1 MTKLYIFF
9 ISILVACTLYGQ
21 NNFHDTQ
28 GKIEVNAGGQ
38 LQYTLP
44 IAVPPGVKN
53 VSPNISLMYL
63 SNSNNGIAGYGW
75 TVSGLTAI
83 TRTSKNIEKD
93 GELKAVQLDYSD
105 YYSFNGQRLIL
116 ASDSPVPYGQDG
128 ATYVTEKYSSIKI
141 KSLGVYPLSG
151 NINAGPAEFEVTFE
165 DGSQAWYGAHKP
177 GFRGS
182 HLVTSPSEYNI
193 VKWKDPQ
200 GNYITYDYEYTG
212 YTKTGSIRSEG
223 VGTVRIS
230 TISWGGNE
238 TLNKPHFNTINFL
251 YLDRDLKE
259 QTYIQGLG
267 FTLNKILSEIRVIS
281 NGAQFKKYT
290 IDYIK
295 NGTNYQFVNQIT
307 EYNGNNEPANPV
319 VFSYPDRA
327 GTIVSGANF
336 GSESLNNVR
345 HTGDFNGDSY
355 IDFIMPNGIVKLGAF
370 NENFTTVT
378 SNKTFNLNAVVV
390 PALLDE
396 EGQVYNGNGI
406 VQYMYDKVEGYIFRN
421 NIFVKVFEK
430 TITPTSCTSCTITFN
445 EGDVNGDGISDLLLT
460 FTNTAN
466 SASQDRF
473 IIDLKNPNNPHFTY
487 SGDGSFSEN
496 SYTDQK
502 YMDVDGDGKVDIIN
516 ISNTS
521 YTVFEFVK
529 TSPTQYLKKIKFTGN
544 LTETKGSGFPVLFG
558 DFNGDGKLDFTLPL
572 TEGKTGKDDWRF
584 YINKGNGF
592 NTFRKNDFLV
602 YKNVATTN
610 NGYWLQFSKTFYS
623 ISDINADGK
632 SDIVQVYSY
641 SNSSGSSYRSIG
653 VTVNSVTSNGTVDT
667 GNGDIDFAFE
677 NIYSFPTSGTF
688 TLVQPYDDLS
698 IYQPITNTIRSN
710 NNYYNVFLFRKDN
723 LLKIKAPTSLA
734 ELARIKSISQ
744 AGITTSVE
752 YFELNPDVNSSYY
765 KKIKKEYYPFF
776 SLERADQSFAVLQ
789 LKQAGRKQD
798 FRYRGMT
805 GHFQGKGIMGF
816 LQSARSTWYADGYEN
831 TKIWSGVEI
840 DPQNEGVPVKEWTIR
855 TNDETKIFPLDI
867 SENNTQL
874 LSYKKTVYQT
884 DKLLNGQVVNVIS
897 DVDRPKIV
905 TATIPKNTLTKD
917 FLTNTV
923 ITGSITYEDHYL
935 PSNTVSTV
943 NGNFAVKTS
952 TYKYLHNSSGVAN
965 NYYVGR
971 PESKTETVQA
981 YNDTKSSKEEYT
993 YENNLLKTSKTWNN
1007 DNTSYL
1013 LHTYS
1018 YDGFGN
1024 IIQKLSTNSEDNEII
1039 TEKSQYEPKGRFVEK
1054 RTNNLGLETLFT
1066 YNNMGQTLTNND
1078 PFGSV
1083 ITNSYDNWGKLLSS
1097 NSSINGTI
1105 LYTYEK
1111 LSNNGGTKISQF
1123 TQDGDVKITYT
1134 NILGQNYKNSTKG
1147 FTQGTYISTE
1157 IQYDI
1162 LGRKWK
1168 ESEPYFEGQNVSQW
1182 NIFEYDDSIYPT
1194 KLTATSFIGKKI
1206 ETSVTGTVTTVK
1218 ELTGYART
1226 NTKIIDPLGN
1236 VIQTTDKGGTIS
1248 FSYNAA
1254 QQQIEAK
1261 YGNNTVTTNYDSW
1274 GRKSSFHD
1282 PANGLYE
1289 YEYTGFGIAKKE
1301 KSPKGYK
1308 EYNYSQNGLLSNV
1321 RELSND
1327 GVSTEKNYDFKY
1339 NTFGQITSKSGYA
1352 NGRYFE
1358 HNFTYDSNGR
1368 LKSDV
1373 EDFEKRRFY
1382 KKDIMYDALGRISQY
1397 RQGLE
1402 SSGNTTEAT
1411 INNNYSTINGDL
1423 ESITDANSGKVLWL
1437 LQDINAK
1444 GQVLTAKLGDTQ
1456 ISNQYNSFGFLAHT
1470 SHASNNANLMTLT
1483 YDFDAIK
1490 NELNTRFHQNFNIN
1504 ENFKYDDNNR
1514 LIDWTNPKTGQM
1526 SYNQYDNTGRITH
1539 NDQLGDIGFS
1549 IGGSPYRVMTIKLNA
1564 QGVEN
1569 YDMNGQSKLLQQ
1581 ITYNE
1586 NNDPVKIDGTRG
1598 DYDFGYGLSESRQ
1611 IMYYGGN
1618 FTNIEEALYE
1628 KYYSESGDA
1637 EIIIDRKNGKEKHIL
1652 YVGGIPYD
1660 TNVIFIKN
1668 VGLDEGSYKFLH
1680 KDYLG
1685 SILAISNEN
1694 GDAEERRHYDAWG
1707 IFTHLQ
1713 IKENGILVGKEV
1725 EEFIQKYSFLTI
1737 DRGYTSHEHLYTVE
1751 LIHMNGRLYDPL
1763 LRRFLNADE
1772 NIQDPTNTQSYN
1784 KYGYVINNP
1793 LMYNDPSG
1801 EIWAAGFFLSYVVP
1815 VIYGAIVGAVISG
1828 SIYII
1833 KSLVTGNWSW
1843 GGFGKS
1849 LLIGAVTGA
1858 ISGGISATYTATG
1871 FNGAVVMG
1879 SINGGLGGGVDALLN
1894 GKNFATGFYKGGLIG
1909 AATGAVS
1916 YTISFFSQSRYSEL
1930 TKAEYDKLG
1939 ISESGEPLDPSVAT
1953 LKKMYKDNG
1962 WDKMNTGAKQ
1972 FYVDK
1977 VSNRYT
1983 KSGDLYLNPEGKEV
1997 IAYTRRNFWDGNT
2010 SSISFSK
2017 HAFGSKIKLGLTM
2030 MHELAHSTINLNNSL
2045 NSFLQYKTKDEYK
2058 PEMLPLIPGDDSAKI
2073 SIEHGGIWGI
2083 ERDFLKLNGL
2093 DKLPGFFNQKNAIY
2107 FNNWFLPGQQYN
2119 RVYEAIKH
2127 LPVKLK

>member
-116 ASDSPVPYGQDG
+116 APDSPATYGQDG

-141 KSLGVYPLSG
+141 KSLGVYPVVG
-151 NINAGPAEFEVTFE
+151 GPAQFEITFE
-165 DGSQAWYGAHKP
+165 DGSQAWYGAFKT
-177 GFRGS
+177 GSRVS
-182 HLVTSPSEYNI
+182 HLVTTPLEYNI
-193 VKWKDPQ
+193 VKWKDSQ
-200 GNYITYDYEYTG
+200 GNYITYDYVSTG
-212 YTKTGSIRSEG
+212 FTKQGNIRPEEG

-238 TLNKPHFNTINFL
+238 TLNKPHFNTISFV

-259 QTYIQGLG
+259 QTYIQGIG
-267 FTLNKILSEIRVIS
+267 FTQNKILSEIHVRS
-281 NGAQFKKYT
+281 NGSQFKKYT
-290 IDYIK
+290 IDYVK

-307 EYNGNNEPANPV
+307 EYNANNEPANPV
-319 VFSYPDRA
+319 VFSYPNRT
-327 GTIVSGANF
+327 GTVVAGANF

-378 SNKTFNLNAVVV
+378 TNKTFNLNAVVV
-390 PALLDE
+390 SALLDE

-516 ISNTS
+516 ISDTS

-544 LTETKGSGFPVLFG
+544 LAETKGSGFPVLFG

-667 GNGDIDFAFE
+667 SNGDIDFAFE
-677 NIYSFPTSGTF
+677 NIYSFPSPGTF

-734 ELARIKSISQ
+734 ELTRIKSISQ

-752 YFELNPDVNSSYY
+752 YFELNPDVNSNYY

-840 DPQNEGVPVKEWTIR
+840 DPQNDGVPVKEWTIR
-855 TNDETKIFPLDI
+855 TNDESKIFPVDI

-874 LSYKKTVYQT
+874 LSYKKTIYQT
-884 DKLLNGQVVNVIS
+884 DKLLNGQVVNVVS
-897 DVDRPKIV
+897 DADRPKIV
-905 TATIPKNTLTKD
+905 TAIVPKNTLTKD

-923 ITGSITYEDHYL
+923 ITGSINYEDHYL

-943 NGNFAVKTS
+943 NGNFAVKTT
-952 TYKYLHNSSGVAN
+952 TYKYLHNSNGVAN

-971 PESKTETVQA
+971 PESKTETAQA

-993 YENNLLKTSKTWNN
+993 YENNLLKTSKAWNN
-1007 DNTSYL
+1007 DNTNYL
-1013 LHTYS
+1013 LNTYS

-1066 YNNMGQTLTNND
+1066 YNNAGQTLTNND

-1111 LSNNGGTKISQF
+1111 LANNGGTKISQF

-1206 ETSVTGTVTTVK
+1206 ETSVTGTVTTIK

-1226 NTKIIDPLGN
+1226 NTKVIDALGN

-1261 YGNNTVTTNYDSW
+1261 YGNNTVLTNYDSW

-1289 YEYTGFGIAKKE
+1289 YEYTGFGIVKKE

-1308 EYNYSQNGLLSNV
+1308 EYNYSPNGLLSNV

-1327 GVSTEKNYDFKY
+1327 GVSTEKNYDYKY
-1339 NTFGQITSKSGYA
+1339 NTFGQIIVKSGYA
-1352 NGRYFE
+1352 NGKYFE
-1358 HNFTYDSNGR
+1358 HNFSYDNNGR
-1368 LKSDV
+1368 LKSDI

-1382 KKDIMYDALGRISQY
+1382 KKNVMYDALGRISQY
-1397 RQGLE
+1397 TQGLE
-1402 SSGNTTEAT
+1402 SSGNTTEVT
-1411 INNNYSTINGDL
+1411 INNNYSTVNGDL
-1423 ESITDANSGKVLWL
+1423 ESITDTNSGKVLWL
-1437 LQDINAK
+1437 LQDINSK
-1444 GQVLTAKLGDTQ
+1444 GQVLTAKLGNTQ

-1470 SHASNNANLMTLT
+1470 SHTSNNANLMTLT

-1598 DYDFGYGLSESRQ
+1598 DYDFGYGLSENRQ

-1618 FTNIEEALYE
+1618 FKNIEEALYE

-1737 DRGYTSHEHLYTVE
+1737 DRGYTSHEHLYAVE

-1815 VIYGAIVGAVISG
+1815 VIYGAIIGAVISG

-1833 KSLVTGNWSW
+1833 KSLVTKNWSW
-1843 GGFGKS
+1843 SGFGKS

-1894 GKNFATGFYKGGLIG
+1894 GKNFATGFYKGGIIG
-1909 AATGAVS
+1909 GVVGAVS
-1916 YTISFFSQSRYSEL
+1916 WGVNEMVVAARITKTTRLNHEYKAVESDVYNNPHNYSNEQIDYSLETIEKFQDSYGGLRNHGVETIYNRTPEGYGLAKNNLFYKKNFFENLLGGARNYGNVLGVTPPGYDIYLSPGAYASKSQFVDTITHETGHVIFNKAGVYSLANQATTKMGDYSGMLDDLGHVSIRKMSTQLFNKNPWLTLSWYIPERYFYNSNFEL
-1930 TKAEYDKLG
+1930 DKL
-1939 ISESGEPLDPSVAT
+1939 L
-1953 LKKMYKDNG
+1953 
-1962 WDKMNTGAKQ
+1962 
-1972 FYVDK
+1972 
-1977 VSNRYT
+1977 
-1983 KSGDLYLNPEGKEV
+1983 
-1997 IAYTRRNFWDGNT
+1997 
-2010 SSISFSK
+2010 
-2017 HAFGSKIKLGLTM
+2017 
-2030 MHELAHSTINLNNSL
+2030 
-2045 NSFLQYKTKDEYK
+2045 
-2058 PEMLPLIPGDDSAKI
+2058 LPLIK
-2073 SIEHGGIWGI
+2073 
-2083 ERDFLKLNGL
+2083 
-2093 DKLPGFFNQKNAIY
+2093 Y
-2107 FNNWFLPGQQYN
+2107 FKF
-2119 RVYEAIKH
+2119 
-2127 LPVKLK
+2127 